1 MCLNFIV
8 FKTFKSNF
16 KIRWRIIS
24 SLNEL
29 TKRVLI
35 MAENSFKNVSTQ
47 PKVFFLL
54 PVKTLFLLG
63 GVFSAFFILIAGL
76 VLFGYTNSMDNAI
89 FSLMRS
95 NSSNPILDQTL
106 QRIVFLGSSQ
116 FVLPLSLLVGVFLS
130 LYRKNL
136 ALGVWFVLSVILFEA
151 LLESLKHLLVH
162 SIQRFSHSAN
172 FPNATALSL
181 TLFYGLLVLLIPHLI
196 THQIFQNILSYS
208 LLGLIL
214 LIGLVLIVLG
224 VSFSSVLGGVC
235 LGALGACF
243 SIGIYLSV
251 FQKI

>member
-1 MCLNFIV
+1 
-8 FKTFKSNF
+8 
-16 KIRWRIIS
+16 
-24 SLNEL
+24 
-29 TKRVLI
+29 

-47 PKVFFLL
+47 PKAFFLL

-63 GVFSAFFILIAGL
+63 GVFSAFFILIVGL
-76 VLFGYTNSMDNAI
+76 VFFDYTNSMDNTI
-89 FSLMRS
+89 FNLMRS

-130 LYRKNL
+130 LYRRNL
-136 ALGVWFVLSVILFEA
+136 ALGVWFVLSVVLFEA
-151 LLESLKHLLVH
+151 LLESLKHLFAH
-162 SIQRFSHSAN
+162 SIQWLSHSAN
-172 FPNATALSL
+172 FPSAIALSL

-208 LLGLIL
+208 LFGLIL
-214 LIGLVLIVLG
+214 LIGLALIVLG
-224 VSFSSVLGGVC
+224 VSFSSVLGGFC

>member
-1 MCLNFIV
+1 
-8 FKTFKSNF
+8 
-16 KIRWRIIS
+16 
-24 SLNEL
+24 
-29 TKRVLI
+29 

-47 PKVFFLL
+47 PKPFFLL
-54 PVKTLFLLG
+54 PVKALFLLG
-63 GVFSAFFILIAGL
+63 GVFSVFFILIAGL
-76 VLFGYTNSMDNAI
+76 VLFDYTNSMDNAI

-130 LYRKNL
+130 LYRRNL

-151 LLESLKHLLVH
+151 LLESLKHLFTH
-162 SIQRFSHSAN
+162 SIQWLSRSAN
-172 FPNATALSL
+172 FPSAIALSL

-196 THQIFQNILSYS
+196 THQIFQNILSCS
-208 LLGLIL
+208 LLGLIF

-224 VSFSSVLGGVC
+224 VSFSSVLGGFC

>member
-1 MCLNFIV
+1 
-8 FKTFKSNF
+8 
-16 KIRWRIIS
+16 
-24 SLNEL
+24 
-29 TKRVLI
+29 

-63 GVFSAFFILIAGL
+63 GIFSAFFIMIAGL

-106 QRIVFLGSSQ
+106 RRVVFLGSSQ

-130 LYRKNL
+130 LYRRNL
-136 ALGVWFVLSVILFEA
+136 ALGVWFVLSVVIFEA
-151 LLESLKHLLVH
+151 LLESLKHLFTH
-162 SIQRFSHSAN
+162 SIQWLSHSAN
-172 FPNATALSL
+172 FPSAIALSL

-214 LIGLVLIVLG
+214 LIGLALVVLG
-224 VSFSSVLGGVC
+224 VSFSSVLGGFC

>member
-1 MCLNFIV
+1 
-8 FKTFKSNF
+8 
-16 KIRWRIIS
+16 
-24 SLNEL
+24 
-29 TKRVLI
+29 

-47 PKVFFLL
+47 PKAFFLL

-63 GVFSAFFILIAGL
+63 GVFSAFFILIVGL
-76 VLFGYTNSMDNAI
+76 VFFDYANSMDNAI

-106 QRIVFLGSSQ
+106 QRVVFLGSSQ

-130 LYRKNL
+130 LYRRNL

-151 LLESLKHLLVH
+151 LLESLKHLFTH
-162 SIQRFSHSAN
+162 SIQWLSHSVN
-172 FPNATALSL
+172 FPSAIALSL
-181 TLFYGLLVLLIPHLI
+181 TLFYGLLILLIPHFI
-196 THQIFQNILSYS
+196 VHQIFQNILSYS

-214 LIGLVLIVLG
+214 LVGLALIVLG

>member
-1 MCLNFIV
+1 
-8 FKTFKSNF
+8 
-16 KIRWRIIS
+16 
-24 SLNEL
+24 
-29 TKRVLI
+29 

-47 PKVFFLL
+47 PKAFFLL

-63 GVFSAFFILIAGL
+63 GIFSAFFILIVGL
-76 VLFGYTNSMDNAI
+76 VFFDYANSMDHAI

-106 QRIVFLGSSQ
+106 QRVVFLGSSQ

-130 LYRKNL
+130 LYRRNL

-151 LLESLKHLLVH
+151 LLESLKHLFAY
-162 SIQRFSHSAN
+162 SIQWLSHSAN
-172 FPNATALSL
+172 FPNASALSL
-181 TLFYGLLVLLIPHLI
+181 TLFYGLLVLLTPHLI
-196 THQIFQNILSYS
+196 THQKLKNILFYS
-208 LLGLIL
+208 LFGLIF
-214 LIGLVLIVLG
+214 LIGLALIVLG
-224 VSFSSVLGGVC
+224 VSFSSVLEGFC

>member
-1 MCLNFIV
+1 
-8 FKTFKSNF
+8 
-16 KIRWRIIS
+16 
-24 SLNEL
+24 
-29 TKRVLI
+29 
-35 MAENSFKNVSTQ
+35 MAENSFKNVFTQ
-47 PKVFFLL
+47 PKPFFLL

-63 GVFSAFFILIAGL
+63 GVFSAFFIMIAGL

-89 FSLMRS
+89 FNLMRS
-95 NSSNPILDQTL
+95 NSSSPILDQTL
-106 QRIVFLGSSQ
+106 RRVVFLGSSQ

-130 LYRKNL
+130 LYRRNL

-151 LLESLKHLLVH
+151 LLKSLKHLLAH
-162 SIQRFSHSAN
+162 SIQWLSHSAN
-172 FPNATALSL
+172 FPSAIALSL

-224 VSFSSVLGGVC
+224 VSFSSVLGGFC

>member
-1 MCLNFIV
+1 
-8 FKTFKSNF
+8 
-16 KIRWRIIS
+16 
-24 SLNEL
+24 
-29 TKRVLI
+29 

-47 PKVFFLL
+47 PKPFFLL

-63 GVFSAFFILIAGL
+63 GVFSAFFILIFGL
-76 VLFGYTNSMDNAI
+76 VFFDYTNSMDHAI

-106 QRIVFLGSSQ
+106 RRVVFLGYSQ

-130 LYRKNL
+130 LYRRNL
-136 ALGVWFVLSVILFEA
+136 ALGVWFVLSVVIFEA
-151 LLESLKHLLVH
+151 LLESLKHLLAH
-162 SIQRFSHSAN
+162 SIQWLSHSVN
-172 FPNATALSL
+172 FPSAIALSL

-224 VSFSSVLGGVC
+224 VSFSSVLGGFC

>member
-1 MCLNFIV
+1 
-8 FKTFKSNF
+8 
-16 KIRWRIIS
+16 
-24 SLNEL
+24 
-29 TKRVLI
+29 

-47 PKVFFLL
+47 PKPFFLL

-63 GVFSAFFILIAGL
+63 GVFSAFFILIVGL
-76 VLFGYTNSMDNAI
+76 VFFDYTNSMDNAI

-95 NSSNPILDQTL
+95 NSSSPILDQTL
-106 QRIVFLGSSQ
+106 RRVVFLGSSQ

-151 LLESLKHLLVH
+151 LLESLKHLLAH
-162 SIQRFSHSAN
+162 SIQWLSHSAN
-172 FPNATALSL
+172 FPSAIALSL

-196 THQIFQNILSYS
+196 THQIFQNILSCS
-208 LLGLIL
+208 LLGLIF
-214 LIGLVLIVLG
+214 LIGLALIVLG
-224 VSFSSVLGGVC
+224 VSFSSVLGGFC

>member
-1 MCLNFIV
+1 
-8 FKTFKSNF
+8 
-16 KIRWRIIS
+16 
-24 SLNEL
+24 
-29 TKRVLI
+29 
-35 MAENSFKNVSTQ
+35 MAENSFKNVSAQ
-47 PKVFFLL
+47 PKAFFLL

-76 VLFGYTNSMDNAI
+76 VFFDYTNSMDHAI

-106 QRIVFLGSSQ
+106 RRVVFLGYSQ

-130 LYRKNL
+130 LYRRNL

-151 LLESLKHLLVH
+151 LLESLKHLLAH
-162 SIQRFSHSAN
+162 SIQWLSHSAN
-172 FPNATALSL
+172 FPSAIALSL
-181 TLFYGLLVLLIPHLI
+181 ALFYGLLVLLIPHLI

-208 LLGLIL
+208 LLGLIF
-214 LIGLVLIVLG
+214 LIGLALIVLG

>member
-1 MCLNFIV
+1 
-8 FKTFKSNF
+8 
-16 KIRWRIIS
+16 
-24 SLNEL
+24 
-29 TKRVLI
+29 
-35 MAENSFKNVSTQ
+35 MAENSFKNVTIQSK
-47 PKVFFLL
+47 PFFLSQ
-54 PVKTLFLLG
+54 VKTLFLLG
-63 GVFSAFFILIAGL
+63 GVFSAFFILMVGL
-76 VLFGYTNSMDNAI
+76 VFFGYVNLMDNAI

-95 NSSNPILDQTL
+95 NSSNPVLDQTL

-130 LYRKNL
+130 LYRRNL

-151 LLESLKHLLVH
+151 LLESLKHLLAH
-162 SIQRFSHSAN
+162 SIQSFSHSAN

-181 TLFYGLLVLLIPHLI
+181 ALFYGLLVLLIPHLI
-196 THQIFQNILSYS
+196 THQTLKNILFYS
-208 LLGLIL
+208 LFGLIF

-224 VSFSSVLGGVC
+224 VSFSSVLGGFC

>member
-1 MCLNFIV
+1 
-8 FKTFKSNF
+8 
-16 KIRWRIIS
+16 
-24 SLNEL
+24 
-29 TKRVLI
+29 
-35 MAENSFKNVSTQ
+35 MAENSFKNVSTH

-76 VLFGYTNSMDNAI
+76 VFFDYAHLMDNAI

-95 NSSNPILDQTL
+95 NSSNPILTL
-106 QRIVFLGSSQ
+106 ILQSIAKLGSSQ

-130 LYRKNL
+130 LYRRNL

-151 LLESLKHLLVH
+151 LLESLKHLFTH
-162 SIQRFSHSAN
+162 SIQWLSHSAN
-172 FPNATALSL
+172 FPNASALSL

-214 LIGLVLIVLG
+214 LIGLALIVLG
-224 VSFSSVLGGVC
+224 VSFSSVLGGFC

>member
-1 MCLNFIV
+1 
-8 FKTFKSNF
+8 
-16 KIRWRIIS
+16 
-24 SLNEL
+24 
-29 TKRVLI
+29 

-47 PKVFFLL
+47 PKAFFLL

-63 GVFSAFFILIAGL
+63 GVFSAFFIMIAGL

-106 QRIVFLGSSQ
+106 RRVVFLGSSQ

-130 LYRKNL
+130 LYRRNL

-151 LLESLKHLLVH
+151 LLESLKHLLAH
-162 SIQRFSHSAN
+162 SVQWLSHSAN
-172 FPNATALSL
+172 FPSAIALSL

-196 THQIFQNILSYS
+196 THQIFQNILSCS

-224 VSFSSVLGGVC
+224 VSFSSVLGGFC

>member
-1 MCLNFIV
+1 
-8 FKTFKSNF
+8 
-16 KIRWRIIS
+16 
-24 SLNEL
+24 
-29 TKRVLI
+29 

-47 PKVFFLL
+47 PKPFFLL

-76 VLFGYTNSMDNAI
+76 VFFDYANSMDHAI
-89 FSLMRS
+89 FNLMRS

-136 ALGVWFVLSVILFEA
+136 ALGVWFVLSVVIFEA
-151 LLESLKHLLVH
+151 LLESLKHLLAH
-162 SIQRFSHSAN
+162 SIQWLSHSAN
-172 FPNATALSL
+172 FPSAIALSL

-196 THQIFQNILSYS
+196 THQIFQNILSCS

-214 LIGLVLIVLG
+214 LIGLALIVLG

>member
-1 MCLNFIV
+1 
-8 FKTFKSNF
+8 
-16 KIRWRIIS
+16 
-24 SLNEL
+24 
-29 TKRVLI
+29 
-35 MAENSFKNVSTQ
+35 MAENSFKNVTIQSK
-47 PKVFFLL
+47 PFFLL

-63 GVFSAFFILIAGL
+63 GVFSTLFIMIAGL
-76 VLFGYTNSMDNAI
+76 VFFDYANLMDNAI
-89 FSLMRS
+89 FNFARS
-95 NSSNPILDQTL
+95 TPFNSSPILTL
-106 QRIVFLGSSQ
+106 ILQNTARLGSSQ

-151 LLESLKHLLVH
+151 LLESLKHLFTH
-162 SIQRFSHSAN
+162 SIQWLSHSAN
-172 FPNATALSL
+172 FPNAIALSL

-208 LLGLIL
+208 LLGLIF
-214 LIGLVLIVLG
+214 LIGLALIVLG
-224 VSFSSVLGGVC
+224 VSFSSVLGGFC

>member
-1 MCLNFIV
+1 
-8 FKTFKSNF
+8 
-16 KIRWRIIS
+16 
-24 SLNEL
+24 
-29 TKRVLI
+29 
-35 MAENSFKNVSTQ
+35 MAENSFKNVSTH
-47 PKVFFLL
+47 PKAFFLL

-63 GVFSAFFILIAGL
+63 GVFSAFFIMIAGL
-76 VLFGYTNSMDNAI
+76 VLFGYTNSMDHAI

-95 NSSNPILDQTL
+95 NSSSPILDQTL
-106 QRIVFLGSSQ
+106 RRVVFLGSSQ

-130 LYRKNL
+130 LYRRNL

-151 LLESLKHLLVH
+151 LLESLKHLLAH
-162 SIQRFSHSAN
+162 SIQWLSHSAN
-172 FPNATALSL
+172 FPSAIALSL
-181 TLFYGLLVLLIPHLI
+181 ALFYGLLVLLIPHLI

-224 VSFSSVLGGVC
+224 VSFSSVLGGFC

>member
-1 MCLNFIV
+1 
-8 FKTFKSNF
+8 
-16 KIRWRIIS
+16 
-24 SLNEL
+24 
-29 TKRVLI
+29 
-35 MAENSFKNVSTQ
+35 MAENSFKNVSAQ

-76 VLFGYTNSMDNAI
+76 VFFDYANLMDHAI

-95 NSSNPILDQTL
+95 NSSNPILDQAL
-106 QRIVFLGSSQ
+106 QRVVFLGSSQ

-130 LYRKNL
+130 LYRRNL

-162 SIQRFSHSAN
+162 SIQWLSHSAN
-172 FPNATALSL
+172 FPNAIALSL

-214 LIGLVLIVLG
+214 LIGLALIVLG

>member
-1 MCLNFIV
+1 
-8 FKTFKSNF
+8 
-16 KIRWRIIS
+16 
-24 SLNEL
+24 
-29 TKRVLI
+29 

-63 GVFSAFFILIAGL
+63 GVFSAFFILIVGL
-76 VLFGYTNSMDNAI
+76 VFFDYANSMDNAI

-106 QRIVFLGSSQ
+106 QRVVFLGSSQ

-130 LYRKNL
+130 LYRRNL

-151 LLESLKHLLVH
+151 LLESLKHLFAYPVQWL
-162 SIQRFSHSAN
+162 SHSAN

-181 TLFYGLLVLLIPHLI
+181 TLFYGLLILLIPHLI
-196 THQIFQNILSYS
+196 THQTLKNVLFYS
-208 LLGLIL
+208 LFGLIF

-224 VSFSSVLGGVC
+224 VSFSSVLGGFC

>member
-1 MCLNFIV
+1 
-8 FKTFKSNF
+8 
-16 KIRWRIIS
+16 
-24 SLNEL
+24 
-29 TKRVLI
+29 

-47 PKVFFLL
+47 PKPFFLL

-63 GVFSAFFILIAGL
+63 GIFSAFFIMIAGL

-106 QRIVFLGSSQ
+106 RRVVFLGYSQ

-130 LYRKNL
+130 LYRRNL

-151 LLESLKHLLVH
+151 LLESLKHLLAH
-162 SIQRFSHSAN
+162 SIQWLSHSAN
-172 FPNATALSL
+172 FPSAIALSL

-208 LLGLIL
+208 LLGLIF
-214 LIGLVLIVLG
+214 LIGLALIVLG
-224 VSFSSVLGGVC
+224 VSFSSVLGGFC

>member
-1 MCLNFIV
+1 
-8 FKTFKSNF
+8 
-16 KIRWRIIS
+16 
-24 SLNEL
+24 
-29 TKRVLI
+29 
-35 MAENSFKNVSTQ
+35 MAENSFKNVTIQSK
-47 PKVFFLL
+47 PFFLSQ
-54 PVKTLFLLG
+54 VKTLFLLG
-63 GVFSAFFILIAGL
+63 GVFSAFFILMVGL
-76 VLFGYTNSMDNAI
+76 VFFDCTNSMDNAI

-130 LYRKNL
+130 LYRRNL
-136 ALGVWFVLSVILFEA
+136 ALGVWFVLSVVLFEA
-151 LLESLKHLLVH
+151 LLESLKHLLAH
-162 SIQRFSHSAN
+162 SIQWFSHSAN

-181 TLFYGLLVLLIPHLI
+181 ALFYGLLVLLIPHLI
-196 THQIFQNILSYS
+196 THQIFQNILSCS

-214 LIGLVLIVLG
+214 LIGLALIVLG
-224 VSFSSVLGGVC
+224 VSFSSVLGEVC

>member
-1 MCLNFIV
+1 
-8 FKTFKSNF
+8 
-16 KIRWRIIS
+16 
-24 SLNEL
+24 
-29 TKRVLI
+29 
-35 MAENSFKNVSTQ
+35 MAENSFKNVTIQSK
-47 PKVFFLL
+47 PFFLSQ
-54 PVKTLFLLG
+54 VKTLFLLG
-63 GVFSAFFILIAGL
+63 GVFSAFFILMVGL
-76 VLFGYTNSMDNAI
+76 VFFDHTHSMDNAI

-130 LYRKNL
+130 LYRRNL
-136 ALGVWFVLSVILFEA
+136 ALGVWFVLSVVLFEA
-151 LLESLKHLLVH
+151 LLESLKHLLAY
-162 SIQRFSHSAN
+162 SIQWLSHSAN

-196 THQIFQNILSYS
+196 THQTLKNILFYS
-208 LLGLIL
+208 LFGLIL
-214 LIGLVLIVLG
+214 LIGLALIVLG
-224 VSFSSVLGGVC
+224 VSFSSVLGGFC

>member
-1 MCLNFIV
+1 
-8 FKTFKSNF
+8 
-16 KIRWRIIS
+16 
-24 SLNEL
+24 
-29 TKRVLI
+29 

-47 PKVFFLL
+47 PKPFFLL

-63 GVFSAFFILIAGL
+63 GVFSTFFTLIAGL
-76 VLFGYTNSMDNAI
+76 VFFDYTNSMDNAI
-89 FSLMRS
+89 FNLMRS

-106 QRIVFLGSSQ
+106 QRVVFLGSSQ

-130 LYRKNL
+130 LYRRNL

-151 LLESLKHLLVH
+151 LLESLKHLFTH
-162 SIQRFSHSAN
+162 SIQWLSHSAN
-172 FPNATALSL
+172 FPSAIVLSL

-208 LLGLIL
+208 LFGLIL
-214 LIGLVLIVLG
+214 LIGLALIVLG
-224 VSFSSVLGGVC
+224 VSFSSVLGGFC

>member
-1 MCLNFIV
+1 
-8 FKTFKSNF
+8 
-16 KIRWRIIS
+16 
-24 SLNEL
+24 
-29 TKRVLI
+29 

-47 PKVFFLL
+47 PKAFFLL

-76 VLFGYTNSMDNAI
+76 VFFDYTNSMDNAI

-95 NSSNPILDQTL
+95 NSSSPILDQTL
-106 QRIVFLGSSQ
+106 RRVVFLGSSQ

-130 LYRKNL
+130 LYRRNL

-151 LLESLKHLLVH
+151 LLESLKHLFTH
-162 SIQRFSHSAN
+162 SIQWLSHSAN
-172 FPNATALSL
+172 FPSAIALSL

-208 LLGLIL
+208 LLGLIF
-214 LIGLVLIVLG
+214 LIGLVLIVLR
-224 VSFSSVLGGVC
+224 VSFSSVLGGFC

>member
-1 MCLNFIV
+1 
-8 FKTFKSNF
+8 
-16 KIRWRIIS
+16 
-24 SLNEL
+24 
-29 TKRVLI
+29 
-35 MAENSFKNVSTQ
+35 MAENSFKNVSTH
-47 PKVFFLL
+47 PKAFFLL

-76 VLFGYTNSMDNAI
+76 VFFDYANSMDNAI

-106 QRIVFLGSSQ
+106 RRVVFLGSSQ

-130 LYRKNL
+130 LYRRNL

-151 LLESLKHLLVH
+151 LLESLKHLLAH
-162 SIQRFSHSAN
+162 SIQWLSHSAN

-214 LIGLVLIVLG
+214 LIALALIVLG

>member
-1 MCLNFIV
+1 
-8 FKTFKSNF
+8 
-16 KIRWRIIS
+16 
-24 SLNEL
+24 
-29 TKRVLI
+29 
-35 MAENSFKNVSTQ
+35 MAENSFKNVTIQSK
-47 PKVFFLL
+47 PFFLSQ
-54 PVKTLFLLG
+54 VKTLFLLG

-76 VLFGYTNSMDNAI
+76 VFFDYANSMDNAI

-106 QRIVFLGSSQ
+106 RRVVFLGSSQ

-130 LYRKNL
+130 LYRRNL

-151 LLESLKHLLVH
+151 LLESLKHLFAY
-162 SIQRFSHSAN
+162 SIQWLSRSAN

-181 TLFYGLLVLLIPHLI
+181 ALFYGLLVLLLPHLI
-196 THQIFQNILSYS
+196 THQIFQNILSCS
-208 LLGLIL
+208 LLCLIF
-214 LIGLVLIVLG
+214 LIGLALIVLG
-224 VSFSSVLGGVC
+224 VSFSSVLGGFC

>member
-1 MCLNFIV
+1 
-8 FKTFKSNF
+8 
-16 KIRWRIIS
+16 
-24 SLNEL
+24 
-29 TKRVLI
+29 

-47 PKVFFLL
+47 PKAFFLL

-63 GVFSAFFILIAGL
+63 GVFSAFFILIVGL
-76 VLFGYTNSMDNAI
+76 VLFDYTNSMDHAI

-95 NSSNPILDQTL
+95 NSSSPILDQTL
-106 QRIVFLGSSQ
+106 RRVVFLGSSQ

-130 LYRKNL
+130 LYRRNL

-151 LLESLKHLLVH
+151 LLESLKHLLAH
-162 SIQRFSHSAN
+162 SIQWLSHSAN
-172 FPNATALSL
+172 FPSAIALSL

-196 THQIFQNILSYS
+196 THQTLKNVLFYS
-208 LLGLIL
+208 LFGLIF

-224 VSFSSVLGGVC
+224 VSFSSVLGGFC

>member
-1 MCLNFIV
+1 
-8 FKTFKSNF
+8 
-16 KIRWRIIS
+16 
-24 SLNEL
+24 
-29 TKRVLI
+29 
-35 MAENSFKNVSTQ
+35 MAENSFKNVSIQ
-47 PKVFFLL
+47 PKPFFLL

-76 VLFGYTNSMDNAI
+76 VFFDYANSMDNAI
-89 FSLMRS
+89 FNLMRS
-95 NSSNPILDQTL
+95 NSSSPILDQTL

-136 ALGVWFVLSVILFEA
+136 ALGVWFVLSVVIFEA
-151 LLESLKHLLVH
+151 LLESLKHLLAH
-162 SIQRFSHSAN
+162 SIQWLSHSAN
-172 FPNATALSL
+172 FPSAIALSL
-181 TLFYGLLVLLIPHLI
+181 ALFYGLLILLIPHFI
-196 THQIFQNILSYS
+196 AHQIFQNILSYS
-208 LLGLIL
+208 LFGLIL
-214 LIGLVLIVLG
+214 LIGLALIVLG

>member
-1 MCLNFIV
+1 
-8 FKTFKSNF
+8 
-16 KIRWRIIS
+16 
-24 SLNEL
+24 
-29 TKRVLI
+29 

-63 GVFSAFFILIAGL
+63 GIFNAFFILIAGL

-106 QRIVFLGSSQ
+106 RRVVFLGSSQ

-130 LYRKNL
+130 LYRRNL
-136 ALGVWFVLSVILFEA
+136 ALGVWFVLSVVLFEA
-151 LLESLKHLLVH
+151 LLESLKHLFLH
-162 SIQRFSHSAN
+162 SVQWLSHNAN

-196 THQIFQNILSYS
+196 THQMLKNVLFYS
-208 LLGLIL
+208 LFGLIF

>member
-1 MCLNFIV
+1 
-8 FKTFKSNF
+8 
-16 KIRWRIIS
+16 
-24 SLNEL
+24 
-29 TKRVLI
+29 

-47 PKVFFLL
+47 PKIFFLL
-54 PVKTLFLLG
+54 QVKTLFLLG
-63 GVFSAFFILIAGL
+63 GVFSAFFILMVGL
-76 VLFGYTNSMDNAI
+76 VFFDYANSMDNAI

-130 LYRKNL
+130 LYRRNL
-136 ALGVWFVLSVILFEA
+136 ALGVWFVLSVVLFEA
-151 LLESLKHLLVH
+151 LLESLKHLLAY
-162 SIQRFSHSAN
+162 SIQWLLRNAN

-196 THQIFQNILSYS
+196 TYQTLKNILFYS
-208 LLGLIL
+208 LFGLIL
-214 LIGLVLIVLG
+214 LIGLALIVLG
-224 VSFSSVLGGVC
+224 VSFSSVLGGFC

>member
-1 MCLNFIV
+1 
-8 FKTFKSNF
+8 
-16 KIRWRIIS
+16 
-24 SLNEL
+24 
-29 TKRVLI
+29 

-54 PVKTLFLLG
+54 QIKTLFLLG
-63 GVFSAFFILIAGL
+63 GVFSAFFILMVGL
-76 VLFGYTNSMDNAI
+76 VFFDYANLMDNAI

-95 NSSNPILDQTL
+95 NSSNPILDQIL

-130 LYRKNL
+130 LYRRNL
-136 ALGVWFVLSVILFEA
+136 ALGVWFVLSVVLFEA
-151 LLESLKHLLVH
+151 LLESLKHLLAH
-162 SIQRFSHSAN
+162 SIQWLSRNAN

-181 TLFYGLLVLLIPHLI
+181 ALFYGLLVLLIPHLI
-196 THQIFQNILSYS
+196 THQTLKNILFYS
-208 LLGLIL
+208 LFGLIL
-214 LIGLVLIVLG
+214 LIGLALIVLG
-224 VSFSSVLGGVC
+224 VSFSSVLGGFC

>member
-1 MCLNFIV
+1 
-8 FKTFKSNF
+8 
-16 KIRWRIIS
+16 
-24 SLNEL
+24 
-29 TKRVLI
+29 

-47 PKVFFLL
+47 PKPFFLL

-76 VLFGYTNSMDNAI
+76 VFFDYANPMDHAI

-106 QRIVFLGSSQ
+106 RRVVFLGSSQ

-130 LYRKNL
+130 LYRRNL

-151 LLESLKHLLVH
+151 LLKSLKHLFLH
-162 SIQRFSHSAN
+162 SVQWLSHSVN
-172 FPNATALSL
+172 FPSAIALSL
-181 TLFYGLLVLLIPHLI
+181 TLFYGLLILLIPHFI
-196 THQIFQNILSYS
+196 AHQIFQNILSYS

>member
-1 MCLNFIV
+1 
-8 FKTFKSNF
+8 
-16 KIRWRIIS
+16 
-24 SLNEL
+24 
-29 TKRVLI
+29 

-47 PKVFFLL
+47 PKPFFLL
-54 PVKTLFLLG
+54 PAKTLFLLG

-95 NSSNPILDQTL
+95 NSSNPILDQAL

-130 LYRKNL
+130 LYRRNL

-151 LLESLKHLLVH
+151 LLESLKHFFAY
-162 SIQRFSHSAN
+162 SIQWLSRNAN
-172 FPNATALSL
+172 FPSVIALSL

-196 THQIFQNILSYS
+196 THQTLKNVLFYS
-208 LLGLIL
+208 LFGLIL

-224 VSFSSVLGGVC
+224 VSFSSVLGGFC
-235 LGALGACF
+235 LGALGTCF

>member
-1 MCLNFIV
+1 
-8 FKTFKSNF
+8 
-16 KIRWRIIS
+16 
-24 SLNEL
+24 
-29 TKRVLI
+29 

-47 PKVFFLL
+47 PKPFFLL
-54 PVKTLFLLG
+54 QVKTLFLLG
-63 GVFSAFFILIAGL
+63 GVFSAFFILIFGL
-76 VLFGYTNSMDNAI
+76 VLFDYANSMDHAI
-89 FSLMRS
+89 FNLMRS

-136 ALGVWFVLSVILFEA
+136 ALGVWFVLSVVIFEA
-151 LLESLKHLLVH
+151 LLESLKHLLAH
-162 SIQRFSHSAN
+162 SIQWLSHSAN
-172 FPNATALSL
+172 FPSTIALSL

-196 THQIFQNILSYS
+196 THQIFQNILSCS

-214 LIGLVLIVLG
+214 LIGLALIVLG